1 VAKSHEL
8 SALSHEFLKPE
19 TRNKQPAIFY
29 EINYRVRRYAESFV
43 GQGNRIDVI
52 ALKDNDKK
60 AYSVLNGGK
69 YLPHTEEKL

>member
-1 VAKSHEL
+1 MNL
-8 SALSHEFLKPE
+8 SSIAY
-19 TRNKQPAIFY
+19 TFY
-29 EINYRVRRYAESFV
+29 ETDYRVRRYAESLV

-69 YLPHTEEKL
+69 HLPHTEEKF